1 MAIAKVLAKGQVV
14 IPKDIRDKIH
24 ISPGDK
30 VEVEIVKNSVVIMPI
45 KKTNTDKFI
54 GVAKGKL
61 SFEQLENLYAEKS

>member
-30 VEVEIVKNSVVIMPI
+30 VEVEIVRNNVVIMPI
-45 KKTNTDKFI
+45 KKTNTDRFV

-61 SFEQLENLYAEKS
+61 SLEELENLYAEKS